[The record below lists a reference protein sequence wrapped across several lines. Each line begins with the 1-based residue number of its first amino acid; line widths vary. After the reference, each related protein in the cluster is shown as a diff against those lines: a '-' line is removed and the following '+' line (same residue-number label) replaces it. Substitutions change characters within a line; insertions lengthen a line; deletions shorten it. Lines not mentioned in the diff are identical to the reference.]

1 MKTALVQFARRFAR
15 KRMNQLNTVFLTIL
29 IVLHYFSIG
38 WMAES
43 RTIETIMTGGSFSEI
58 GTIIPVLGFILLRTT
73 IVFILP
79 GFLLSWFCLELID
92 FLLEKR
98 RMSVKL

>member
-1 MKTALVQFARRFAR
+1 MNKFEKMVIYN
-15 KRMNQLNTVFLTIL
+15 KNQLNLLMVFSHLSKMSPDDLAKAMTIRK
-29 IVLHYFSIG
+29 
-38 WMAES
+38 S

-58 GTIIPVLGFILLRTT
+58 GTIIPVLGFVLLRTT

-79 GFLLSWFCLELID
+79 GFILSWLCLELID

-98 RMSVKL
+98 RMSAKL